1 MNKWLFRLYIVFIFL
16 GVMII
21 IAWRDFAPVM
31 LPMGIGILTLSLF
44 LILWEGT
51 PKGIIKGLKKKR

>member
-16 GVMII
+16 GVMMIT
-21 IAWRDFAPVM
+21 AWRDFAPVM
-31 LPMGIGILTLSLF
+31 LPMGIGILLLSIF

-51 PKGIIKGLKKKR
+51 PKGRIKGLKKKR